1 MYPII
6 SMLITYDSTKA
17 ITLSQK
23 DHKTFY
29 VKMYDL
35 ETYDLTFEEEI
46 GGEDATYVKVK
57 EVE

>member
-1 MYPII
+1 
-6 SMLITYDSTKA
+6 MLITYDSTSA

>member
-1 MYPII
+1 
-6 SMLITYDSTKA
+6 MLITYDSTKA